1 MKILC
6 VHIGEYLHVP
16 GGDAPAPAAMSEEEK
31 AEMRRKMEEE
41 IRAQLEA
48 NAASMMSWD
57 DKLKES
63 RQEVVEVDTKAKQ
76 AVKRDTNF

>member
-1 MKILC
+1 MT
-6 VHIGEYLHVP
+6 
-16 GGDAPAPAAMSEEEK
+16 EEEK
-31 AEMRRKMEEE
+31 AAMRKQMEDE

-76 AVKRDTNF
+76 QVKPVS